1 MHFAELFIAHL
12 YLVLSLTFNLFR
24 VPDYGMWERGS
35 KYNNGSSEL
44 HASSIG
50 AVKAAL
56 ESANGFNLF
65 GTKKGAPW
73 SVLWVDIDAHNRNRT
88 VMDSLLPRESN
99 SKSTGLCSF

>member
-1 MHFAELFIAHL
+1 MITRFDIFRMVCNRLIIL
-12 YLVLSLTFNLFR
+12 R

-50 AVKAAL
+50 TAKSAL

-99 SKSTGLCSF
+99 SKSTGMY